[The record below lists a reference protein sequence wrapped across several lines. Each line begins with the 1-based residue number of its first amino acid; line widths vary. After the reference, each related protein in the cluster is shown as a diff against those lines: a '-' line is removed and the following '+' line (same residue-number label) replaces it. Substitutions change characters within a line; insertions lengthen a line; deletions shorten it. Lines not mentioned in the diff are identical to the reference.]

1 MRAQD
6 TRAGGGAGPERARR
20 AAPPTPAHL
29 SARNSPAHLSAGGP
43 AHLSAGGSA
52 AQRLLTLQ
60 RLAGNAAVAR
70 AVAEERHEHDGSCGH
85 STDVHRSPDS
95 RRDVQRSAVHEV
107 LRSAGRPLDTSLRA
121 EMEGRYGGEDF
132 SGVRVHTDA
141 VAQRSAAEIGAKAYT
156 SGSHVVWDGQ
166 DKHTLAHELQ
176 HVVQQSRGAVPGTD
190 DGSGLRVSDPG
201 DWAERQAEDTARKVM
216 SGPAPVQR
224 ATAPGSGATA
234 SPGLAVQRKGQEK
247 VGGRVTTAEPAPEQS
262 AGGKLTAWLKKGPP
276 PVNQVTAPV
285 RALVAEYDNSSRR
298 GPEWCMGKLVEI
310 QTFAGPLVGQGRPV
324 DDTYLEDVLQAVRA
338 ELDIVARQNEHDSGM
353 SGAPGAPYK
362 DMTDRGTLWKDAQ
375 FPESTVNFAAE
386 GFSYVREMSE
396 LNRGDLEKEIGDR
409 SRAWVRDVSAKLE
422 AQLRQSVVAHYSPKA
437 RIDSINDSGDQ
448 RLKSRTT
455 LDKERADQGLEPL
468 KQHNTMNVDK
478 LMLGNDGFVFF
489 YIEHPGTTGR
499 KSRFAEGQEGEGKD
513 EARIELG
520 LEESGLLS
528 QGWIMLSDFVQRDY
542 PKLVADPRTPHLPV
556 SSKSKDATDK
566 HVPVRAFEKAQPGEE
581 DFMNSLEA
589 FRGIQDTESR
599 QAHTLARQFAVTDSA
614 NQMVYGPEKVV
625 KHPEL
630 LHKNILAG
638 ADIIPGLVDRAV
650 VEITRF
656 EVSNPP
662 LANRMKD
669 MSGADLMDFLFHA
682 LLRPQAMIPNTVD
695 LSAAKITYKTG
706 T

>member
-6 TRAGGGAGPERARR
+6 TRTGGGTGPERARR
-20 AAPPTPAHL
+20 TAPPTPAHL
-29 SARNSPAHLSAGGP
+29 SARNSPAHLSAGGTP
-43 AHLSAGGSA
+43 

-70 AVAEERHEHDGSCGH
+70 AVAEERHEHDGNCGH
-85 STDVHRSPDS
+85 GTDVQRSPDS

-107 LRSAGRPLDTSLRA
+107 LRSAGRPLDTPLRA
-121 EMEGRYGGEDF
+121 EMEGRYGGQDF

-201 DWAERQAEDTARKVM
+201 DWAERQAEETARKVM

-224 ATAPGSGATA
+224 TTTPDSGTAAS

-247 VGGRVTTAEPAPEQS
+247 VGGQVTVEEPAPEQS

-298 GPEWCMGKLVEI
+298 GPEWCMGKLGEI
-310 QTFAGPLVGQGRPV
+310 QVLALEQREEARPV
-324 DDTYLEDVLQAVRA
+324 DTAYLEDVLKAVNA
-338 ELDIVARQNEHDSGM
+338 ELVVVGRQVARDTDM
-353 SGAPGAPYK
+353 RDAPGLPYK

-375 FPESTVNFAAE
+375 FPESTVNFATE

-396 LNRGDLEKEIGDR
+396 LNRGDLSKEIGDR

-422 AQLRQSVVAHYSPKA
+422 AELRQAVVAHYSPKA
-437 RIDSINDSGDQ
+437 RIDSLDESGDN

-455 LDKERADQGLEPL
+455 LDQERVAQGLEPL

-528 QGWIMLSDFVQRDY
+528 QGWIMLSDLVQRDY

-556 SSKSKDATDK
+556 SSKSKNATDK
-566 HVPVRAFEKAQPGEE
+566 HVPVRAFEKAQPSE
-581 DFMNSLEA
+581 DEFMNSLEA
-589 FRGIQDTESR
+589 FQGIQDTESR
-599 QAHTLARQFAVTDSA
+599 QAHQLARQLAVTDSA
-614 NQMVYGPEKVV
+614 NQMVYGPEKIV

-650 VEITRF
+650 VEIMRF
-656 EVSNPP
+656 EESNPP
-662 LANRMKD
+662 LATRMKG

-695 LSAAKITYKTG
+695 LSAAKITYTTG